1 MLFENRGAAEGG
13 LDGAS
18 PAPAGFPMT
27 HRGAG
32 QASETCFASARRRAE
47 EVVGAP
53 CGQVHVP
60 DPALAF
66 TPVATARALRFFGH
80 LYSGGGELLA
90 RWLAGE
96 GDESV

>member
-1 MLFENRGAAEGG
+1 MGA
-13 LDGAS
+13 L
-18 PAPAGFPMT
+18 
-27 HRGAG
+27 
-32 QASETCFASARRRAE
+32 
-47 EVVGAP
+47 

-66 TPVATARALRFFGH
+66 TPVATARSLSFFGH
-80 LYSGGGELLA
+80 LYSGGGELLV